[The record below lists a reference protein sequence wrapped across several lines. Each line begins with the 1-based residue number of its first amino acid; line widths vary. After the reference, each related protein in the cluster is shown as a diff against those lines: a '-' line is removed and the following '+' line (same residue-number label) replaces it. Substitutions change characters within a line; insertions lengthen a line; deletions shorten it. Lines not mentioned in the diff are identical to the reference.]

1 MESTCSQQA
10 AETPLLF
17 QSRRRGISLT
27 PLIDVVFILLMFFM
41 LTSSFSQWRA
51 VDFFSPT
58 EATATAAKPAAPQ
71 ILILQADQRLR
82 LANGDLDIAHYRDF
96 SPVMLQHFE
105 QDAAVLLAPEA
116 TVRVQDIVSALEALQ
131 QAGLSRA
138 TLGKSLPEDR
148 AKQASGN

>member
-1 MESTCSQQA
+1 MESTYPDQA

-58 EATATAAKPAAPQ
+58 EAAVTAEKPAAPQ

-82 LANGDLDIAHYRDF
+82 LANGELNLAHYRDF
-96 SPVMLQHFE
+96 SPAMLQHFE
-105 QDAAVLLAPEA
+105 RDAAVLLAPQA
-116 TVRVQDIVSALEALQ
+116 SVRVQDIVSALEALQ
-131 QAGLSRA
+131 QAGLHRA
-138 TLGKSLPEDR
+138 TLGKSLPE
-148 AKQASGN
+148 AQVKKAGTK